1 MKKIILL
8 GGGRQ
13 GRTAAEFLKKRGV
26 DVTIADI
33 NESNLSLTKK
43 LGYKI
48 KRVDLSKKENI
59 KKISKDYDLVI
70 SALPASLGRV
80 AEISTIEAGKNL
92 VDLSYLPEDPFELN
106 SLATKMGVTLIPDA
120 GVAPGISNF
129 IIGHLSSYFDKMDN
143 LKIFVGGIPEKN
155 IPPLGYTLTWS
166 PIDLVEEY
174 TRPARIKR
182 DSKIIAV
189 PALSGVEEIQ
199 WKGIDRLEAFYTDGL
214 RTLLTTMKDIKDMEE
229 KTIRYK
235 GHAEKM
241 KFLIEMGYFKDNCN
255 GLSPLNVSLCLFKK
269 ISSKLENLKD
279 LLLLRIIVGGIK
291 SGKKVEI
298 VYELFDRGNNKHT
311 AMERTTGFGCG
322 MLSYLLITGRIKQK
336 GVIPPEKIGKDDTIF
351 KDGIEL
357 LSEEGIKITRV

>member
-1 MKKIILL
+1 MKKAIVL

-13 GRTAAEFLKKRGV
+13 GRTAAEFLKKRGI
-26 DVTIADI
+26 DITIADI
-33 NESNLSLTKK
+33 NESNLSLIKK
-43 LGYKI
+43 LGYKM

-106 SLATKMGVTLIPDA
+106 SLATKMRVTLIPDA

-129 IIGHLSSYFDKMDN
+129 IIGHLSSYFGKIDS

-155 IPPLGYTLTWS
+155 IPPLGYRLTWS

-182 DSKIIAV
+182 DGKIITV

-199 WKGIDRLEAFYTDGL
+199 WKGIDKLEAFYTDGL
-214 RTLLTTMKDIKDMEE
+214 RTLLTAMKDVRNMEE

-241 KFLIEMGYFKDNCN
+241 KFLIEMGYFEENCN
-255 GLSPLNVSLCLFKK
+255 DLSPLNVSLCLLKK
-269 ISSKLENLKD
+269 ISSNLENLKD
-279 LLLLRIIVGGIK
+279 LLLLRIIVE
-291 SGKKVEI
+291 GKKDNHKKRI
-298 VYELFDRGNNKHT
+298 VYELFDKGNKKHT

-322 MLSYLLITGRIKQK
+322 MLSYLLITGIIKQK
-336 GVIPPEKIGKDDTIF
+336 GVLPPEKIGKDDTIY
-351 KDGIEL
+351 KKGIEL
-357 LSEEGIKITRV
+357 LAEEGIIITRA